1 MSPSTENGVPGLRL
15 ADLLA
20 ALSIV
25 ADMGFGLPPQEA
37 MRSCLVA
44 TAIGRKLGL
53 PERDVH
59 DAFYTALLMHIGCVS
74 FSHETAALFGNE
86 VTLTRAVAMTN
97 LGDPQ
102 DYVETLVPEATRGL
116 EPATRDRLAAAIISH
131 GPTFGRLYDTGSCE
145 VARETARRVGLP
157 ESTQR
162 ALYEA
167 PESWQ
172 GGGAPR
178 GLKGDEI
185 AISSRVA
192 RVACD
197 AAFFD
202 DIGDVSLA
210 ADAVRERAGSLLDP
224 SIADAFVANASYL
237 LEEASA
243 GDPRERILEVEP
255 EPVVE
260 RHRDELP
267 EVAAAFGDAVDL
279 KSPFF
284 HGHSREVARLAVA
297 AAENMGLDSASVER
311 LRIAS
316 LLHDIGRVGIS
327 DVVWEKPGP
336 LTAAE
341 WEQVRMHPY
350 HSERILATS
359 TTLRPISNI
368 AGAHHERLDGSGY
381 HRGCKGSEIKPLAR
395 ILAAADTFA
404 AMTRSRPHRA
414 GMDTDQA
421 ADELKGE
428 SKAGKLDADAVEAL
442 LAAAGR
448 RRTTRRAELRPGG
461 LSEREIEVLR
471 LVAQG
476 YSNPEVAERLHI
488 SRRTAEHHVQ
498 HIYTK
503 IGISSRPGVAL
514 FALEHDLLEDPI
526 AQGRLE

>member
-1 MSPSTENGVPGLRL
+1 MSPSTENEMAPGLRL

-25 ADMGFGLPPQEA
+25 ADVGFGLPPQEA

-116 EPATRDRLAAAIISH
+116 EPATRDRLAAAIFSH

-202 DIGDVSLA
+202 DIGDVALA
-210 ADAVRERAGSLLDP
+210 ADAVRDRAGSLLDP
-224 SIADAFVANASYL
+224 SIADVFVANAPYL
-237 LEEASA
+237 LEDASA
-243 GDPRERILEVEP
+243 GEPRERLLEVEP
-255 EPVVE
+255 EPVEE
-260 RHRDELP
+260 RNRDELAD
-267 EVAAAFGDAVDL
+267 VAAAFGDAVDL

-297 AAENMGLDSASVER
+297 AAENMRLDKPSVDR
-311 LRIAS
+311 LHVAS

-341 WEQVRMHPY
+341 WEQVRLHSY

-359 TTLRPISNI
+359 DTLKPTSNI

-381 HRGCKGSEIKPLAR
+381 HRGSKGAEIKPLPR
-395 ILAAADTFA
+395 ILAAADAFA
-404 AMTRSRPHRA
+404 AMTRSRPHRSE
-414 GMDTDQA
+414 MDPDQA

-428 SKAGKLDADAVEAL
+428 SKAGRLDADAVEAV
-442 LAAAGR
+442 LAAAGGQ
-448 RRTTRRAELRPGG
+448 RTTRRTELRPGG

-476 YSNPEVAERLHI
+476 CSNPQVAERLHI

-503 IGISSRPGVAL
+503 VGISSRPGVAL
-514 FALEHDLLEDPI
+514 FALEHDLL
-526 AQGRLE
+526 

>member
-1 MSPSTENGVPGLRL
+1 MHSATAGPPLRL
-15 ADLLA
+15 ADLVA

-44 TAIGRKLGL
+44 TALGRSLGL
-53 PERDVH
+53 SEPDLR
-59 DAFYTALLMHIGCVS
+59 DAFYTALLLHIGCVS
-74 FSHETAALFGNE
+74 FSHETAVLFGDE
-86 VTLTRAVAMTN
+86 LRITRAVAMTN
-97 LGDPQ
+97 LGDP
-102 DYVETLVPEATRGL
+102 DDIVETFLPEASRGL
-116 EPATRDRLAAAIISH
+116 DVAERERLTAATFTHA
-131 GPTFGRLYDTGSCE
+131 PTFGRLYDTGSCE

-172 GGGAPR
+172 GGGAPL

-185 AISSRVA
+185 AIASRVA

-197 AAFFD
+197 AALFD
-202 DIGDVSLA
+202 DIGDVA
-210 ADAVRERAGSLLDP
+210 RAVDEVRQRAGTLLDP
-224 SIADAFVANASYL
+224 SMAEFFVANAPSL
-237 LEEASA
+237 LKEANA

-260 RHRDELP
+260 MQPDELADL
-267 EVAAAFGDAVDL
+267 AAAFGDAVDL

-284 HGHSREVARLAVA
+284 HGHSGEVARLAA
-297 AAENMGLDSASVER
+297 AAAQKAGLDAPAIEN
-311 LRIAS
+311 LRVAS

-327 DVVWEKPGP
+327 DVVWEKAGP
-336 LTAAE
+336 LTGAE
-341 WEQVRMHPY
+341 WEQVRLHPY

-359 TTLRPISNI
+359 ENLKPTSRI

-381 HRGCKGSEIKPLAR
+381 HRGSVGPEIAAPAR
-395 ILAAADTFA
+395 ILAAADAFV
-404 AMTRSRPHRA
+404 AMTNRRPHRPA
-414 GMDTDQA
+414 IEADQA
-421 ADELKGE
+421 ADELKRE
-428 SKAGKLDADAVEAL
+428 ARAGRFDADSVSCV
-442 LAAAGR
+442 LAAVGLAR
-448 RRTTRRAELRPGG
+448 PPRPSELRPAG

-476 YSNPEVAERLHI
+476 HSNAEVAAELFI
-488 SRRTAEHHVQ
+488 SRRTAEHHIQ

-503 IGISSRPGVAL
+503 IGVASRPGAAL
-514 FALEHDLLEDPI
+514 FALEHHLL
-526 AQGRLE
+526 